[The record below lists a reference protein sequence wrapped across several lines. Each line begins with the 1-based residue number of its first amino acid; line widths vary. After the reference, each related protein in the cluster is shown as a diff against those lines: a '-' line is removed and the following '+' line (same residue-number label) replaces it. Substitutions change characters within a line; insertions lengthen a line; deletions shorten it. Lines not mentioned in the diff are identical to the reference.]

1 LANFPHIH
9 VYFFVFVF
17 FVLGTKYDRDRT
29 FYDVQASIH
38 ELHAKH
44 AELFKEQEGNK
55 LDHSKVQQP
64 SGLFGSL
71 FGHTA
76 KEQVYIS
83 KLLHP
88 TDRSRGEVRTA
99 YIKQVLEASTAG
111 LVPTEEE
118 EAKSKK
124 KGKKKS

>member
-1 LANFPHIH
+1 MKILILCFSLL
-9 VYFFVFVF
+9 
-17 FVLGTKYDRDRT
+17 LGTKYDRDRT
-29 FYDVQASIH
+29 FYDAQVSIH

-44 AELFKEQEGNK
+44 AELFKEQTGNK
-55 LDHSKVQQP
+55 LDHSKLKQP
-64 SGLFGSL
+64 TGLFGTL
-71 FGHTA
+71 FGQTV

-111 LVPTEEE
+111 LVKAED

-124 KGKKKS
+124 KHKKKS

>member
-1 LANFPHIH
+1 MCCFHSII
-9 VYFFVFVF
+9 
-17 FVLGTKYDRDRT
+17 GTKYDRDRT
-29 FYDVQASIH
+29 FYDAQASIH

-55 LDHSKVQQP
+55 LDHSKLQQP

-71 FGHTA
+71 FGHNA

-111 LVPTEEE
+111 LVAKEE
-118 EAKSKK
+118 EAGKSKK